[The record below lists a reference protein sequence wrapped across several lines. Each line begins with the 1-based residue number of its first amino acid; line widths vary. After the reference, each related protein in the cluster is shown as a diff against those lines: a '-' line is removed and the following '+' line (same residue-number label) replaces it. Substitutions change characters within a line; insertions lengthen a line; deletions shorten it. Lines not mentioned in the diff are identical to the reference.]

1 MDQDVSKTSNASSL
15 NSNTA
20 IKFVGISSGASTIT
34 LGLNGLSGTATDT
47 ILSYTTNT
55 DETISISSGIV
66 RTTKL
71 VVKTSEI
78 NAQEWQTLSGNIVAS
93 INNSGYFAGFLAS
106 GVVNSESVLSGSIGT
121 NQLASGVLQSV
132 PANIQSGQI
141 TSGYLGNSSVNNIN
155 INSGT
160 IANDKLANNTITI
173 AGSSTALGASWAAAA
188 LTTSS
193 GLLAGTFYP
202 SGALTIGIAS
212 GGVASQMISDN
223 AIISGKVASGS
234 LTTNAFASGTTF
246 GTNITSGYITSGYL
260 GNNSVISGSV
270 GSGQI
275 GIYHLASGTISTA
288 LLGSGQIVSGNIA
301 SGQIGANHLASG
313 VMFTLN
319 SGSVNSGNIANE
331 AVVSGSIASGTISQ
345 QHTNTYFELPKKGV
359 GSSGF
364 FSYALGEGTYASG
377 TSSICIGALAG
388 VGVYNTSFGNNFI
401 GFGAGYSS
409 GNAQYKQFN
418 VGVGNWAATNNG
430 YSCTAIGSQA
440 QYKSGNYS
448 IAIGAEVNQ
457 ANESYFSGRTTALT
471 QIGLNISNAR
481 TLIYGL
487 ANFPHGINVTNTLGV
502 LKAYMS
508 SGGEIFGTLAS
519 GLVVSGSV
527 ASGQI
532 GINHLASGVLASP
545 TILSGTIVS
554 GLIGNNAVNSGNVS
568 SGSIDSMH
576 IADGAVASGDIAA
589 NSIGSPHILSGSIL
603 NNSLA
608 NPTVTIAGSSTALGA
623 SWAAAALTTSS
634 GLLAGTFYPSG
645 ALTIGIAS
653 GGITSQLLADGSVAS
668 GEIASGQ
675 IGTNHLASGTI
686 STATLGSGQVVS
698 GNIASGQIGVSHLA
712 SGVLASP
719 VILSGTIISGMLGNN
734 SINSGNIASGSV
746 GQFHHSSGSV
756 ASGHIGN
763 FAVVNT
769 SISSGTIAN
778 DKLAN
783 STVTIAGS
791 STALG
796 ASWAAQA
803 LTTASGLLAGT
814 FYPSGA
820 LTIGIASGGLL
831 PQMFGSGSI
840 LSGSVASG
848 QIGPDHLSS
857 GALGIAGTSGMLQF
871 NNGGVFGAT
880 SGLNYS
886 MTSGNNFVHMQA
898 QTAFNTTLAVKA
910 ASGQI
915 TNLQSWTNTSGSA
928 LAYMDASGN
937 FFAVSKSFLINH
949 PNKPGKKL
957 RHVSLEGPSADVY
970 FRGKSSSNTFT
981 LPDYWKNLVDEN
993 NIDIILIPIGSKQSL
1008 YVEKIENLIVH
1019 VGGCEK
1025 PYYTFLAIAERI
1037 DMSKI
1042 VVEE

>member
-1 MDQDVSKTSNASSL
+1 MDQDVSKTSNANSL

-55 DETISISSGIV
+55 DETITISSGIV

-173 AGSSTALGASWAAAA
+173 AGSSTALGGSWAAAA
-188 LTTSS
+188 LTTAS

-202 SGALTIGIAS
+202 SGT
-212 GGVASQMISDN
+212 
-223 AIISGKVASGS
+223 
-234 LTTNAFASGTTF
+234 
-246 GTNITSGYITSGYL
+246 
-260 GNNSVISGSV
+260 
-270 GSGQI
+270 
-275 GIYHLASGTISTA
+275 
-288 LLGSGQIVSGNIA
+288 
-301 SGQIGANHLASG
+301 
-313 VMFTLN
+313 
-319 SGSVNSGNIANE
+319 
-331 AVVSGSIASGTISQ
+331 
-345 QHTNTYFELPKKGV
+345 
-359 GSSGF
+359 
-364 FSYALGEGTYASG
+364 
-377 TSSICIGALAG
+377 
-388 VGVYNTSFGNNFI
+388 
-401 GFGAGYSS
+401 
-409 GNAQYKQFN
+409 
-418 VGVGNWAATNNG
+418 
-430 YSCTAIGSQA
+430 
-440 QYKSGNYS
+440 
-448 IAIGAEVNQ
+448 
-457 ANESYFSGRTTALT
+457 
-471 QIGLNISNAR
+471 
-481 TLIYGL
+481 
-487 ANFPHGINVTNTLGV
+487 
-502 LKAYMS
+502 
-508 SGGEIFGTLAS
+508 
-519 GLVVSGSV
+519 
-527 ASGQI
+527 
-532 GINHLASGVLASP
+532 
-545 TILSGTIVS
+545 
-554 GLIGNNAVNSGNVS
+554 
-568 SGSIDSMH
+568 
-576 IADGAVASGDIAA
+576 
-589 NSIGSPHILSGSIL
+589 
-603 NNSLA
+603 
-608 NPTVTIAGSSTALGA
+608 
-623 SWAAAALTTSS
+623 
-634 GLLAGTFYPSG
+634 
-645 ALTIGIAS
+645 LTIGIAS

-675 IGTNHLASGTI
+675 IGIYHLASGTI
-686 STATLGSGQVVS
+686 SSATLGSGQVVS
-698 GNIASGQIGVSHLA
+698 GNIASGQIGASHLA

-796 ASWAAQA
+796 GSWTAAA

-831 PQMFGSGSI
+831 PEMFGSGSV
-840 LSGSVASG
+840 LSGSIASG
-848 QIGPDHLSS
+848 QIGPNHLSS

-886 MTSGNNFVHMQA
+886 MTSGNNFVHIQA

-970 FRGKSSSNTFT
+970 YRGKSKSNTFV

-1025 PYYTFLAIAERI
+1025 LYYTFLAIAERI

>member
-1 MDQDVSKTSNASSL
+1 MDQDVSKTSNANSL
-15 NSNTA
+15 NYNTA

-55 DETISISSGIV
+55 DETITISSGIV

-173 AGSSTALGASWAAAA
+173 AGSSTALGGFWDAAA

-212 GGVASQMISDN
+212 GGLLPEM
-223 AIISGKVASGS
+223 
-234 LTTNAFASGTTF
+234 F
-246 GTNITSGYITSGYL
+246 G
-260 GNNSVISGSV
+260 SGSV
-270 GSGQI
+270 LSGS
-275 GIYHLASGTISTA
+275 
-288 LLGSGQIVSGNIA
+288 IA
-301 SGQIGANHLASG
+301 SGQIGPN
-313 VMFTLN
+313 
-319 SGSVNSGNIANE
+319 
-331 AVVSGSIASGTISQ
+331 
-345 QHTNTYFELPKKGV
+345 
-359 GSSGF
+359 
-364 FSYALGEGTYASG
+364 
-377 TSSICIGALAG
+377 
-388 VGVYNTSFGNNFI
+388 
-401 GFGAGYSS
+401 
-409 GNAQYKQFN
+409 
-418 VGVGNWAATNNG
+418 
-430 YSCTAIGSQA
+430 
-440 QYKSGNYS
+440 
-448 IAIGAEVNQ
+448 
-457 ANESYFSGRTTALT
+457 
-471 QIGLNISNAR
+471 
-481 TLIYGL
+481 
-487 ANFPHGINVTNTLGV
+487 
-502 LKAYMS
+502 
-508 SGGEIFGTLAS
+508 
-519 GLVVSGSV
+519 
-527 ASGQI
+527 
-532 GINHLASGVLASP
+532 
-545 TILSGTIVS
+545 
-554 GLIGNNAVNSGNVS
+554 
-568 SGSIDSMH
+568 
-576 IADGAVASGDIAA
+576 
-589 NSIGSPHILSGSIL
+589 
-603 NNSLA
+603 
-608 NPTVTIAGSSTALGA
+608 
-623 SWAAAALTTSS
+623 
-634 GLLAGTFYPSG
+634 
-645 ALTIGIAS
+645 
-653 GGITSQLLADGSVAS
+653 
-668 GEIASGQ
+668 
-675 IGTNHLASGTI
+675 
-686 STATLGSGQVVS
+686 
-698 GNIASGQIGVSHLA
+698 
-712 SGVLASP
+712 
-719 VILSGTIISGMLGNN
+719 
-734 SINSGNIASGSV
+734 
-746 GQFHHSSGSV
+746 
-756 ASGHIGN
+756 
-763 FAVVNT
+763 
-769 SISSGTIAN
+769 
-778 DKLAN
+778 
-783 STVTIAGS
+783 
-791 STALG
+791 
-796 ASWAAQA
+796 
-803 LTTASGLLAGT
+803 
-814 FYPSGA
+814 
-820 LTIGIASGGLL
+820 
-831 PQMFGSGSI
+831 
-840 LSGSVASG
+840 
-848 QIGPDHLSS
+848 HLSS

-886 MTSGNNFVHMQA
+886 MTSGNNFVHIQA

-970 FRGKSSSNTFT
+970 YRGKSKSNTFV

-1019 VGGCEK
+1019 VGGCKK

>member
-1 MDQDVSKTSNASSL
+1 MDQDVSKTSNANSL

-55 DETISISSGIV
+55 DETITISSGIV

-173 AGSSTALGASWAAAA
+173 AGSSTALGGSWAAAA
-188 LTTSS
+188 LTTAS
-193 GLLAGTFYP
+193 GLLAGIFYP

-212 GGVASQMISDN
+212 GGVVSQMVSDN

-288 LLGSGQIVSGNIA
+288 VLGSGQIVSGNIA
-301 SGQIGANHLASG
+301 SGQIG
-313 VMFTLN
+313 
-319 SGSVNSGNIANE
+319 
-331 AVVSGSIASGTISQ
+331 IS
-345 QHTNTYFELPKKGV
+345 
-359 GSSGF
+359 
-364 FSYALGEGTYASG
+364 
-377 TSSICIGALAG
+377 
-388 VGVYNTSFGNNFI
+388 
-401 GFGAGYSS
+401 
-409 GNAQYKQFN
+409 
-418 VGVGNWAATNNG
+418 
-430 YSCTAIGSQA
+430 
-440 QYKSGNYS
+440 
-448 IAIGAEVNQ
+448 
-457 ANESYFSGRTTALT
+457 
-471 QIGLNISNAR
+471 
-481 TLIYGL
+481 
-487 ANFPHGINVTNTLGV
+487 
-502 LKAYMS
+502 
-508 SGGEIFGTLAS
+508 
-519 GLVVSGSV
+519 
-527 ASGQI
+527 
-532 GINHLASGVLASP
+532 HLASGVLASP

-568 SGSIDSMH
+568 SGSIGSMH

-608 NPTVTIAGSSTALGA
+608 NPTVTIAGSITALGG

-698 GNIASGQIGVSHLA
+698 GNIASGQIGASHLA

-796 ASWAAQA
+796 GSWAAAA

-831 PQMFGSGSI
+831 PEMFGSGSV
-840 LSGSVASG
+840 LSGSIASG
-848 QIGPDHLSS
+848 QIGPNHLSS

-886 MTSGNNFVHMQA
+886 MTSGNNFVNIQA

-970 FRGKSSSNTFT
+970 YRGKSKSNTFV

>member
-1 MDQDVSKTSNASSL
+1 MDQDVSKTSNTNSL

-55 DETISISSGIV
+55 DETITISSGIV

-173 AGSSTALGASWAAAA
+173 AGSSTALGGSWAAAA

-212 GGVASQMISDN
+212 GGVVAQMVADN

-288 LLGSGQIVSGNIA
+288 VLGSGQIVSGNIA

-471 QIGLNISNAR
+471 QIGINISNAR

-568 SGSIDSMH
+568 SGSIGSMH

-608 NPTVTIAGSSTALGA
+608 N
-623 SWAAAALTTSS
+623 
-634 GLLAGTFYPSG
+634 
-645 ALTIGIAS
+645 
-653 GGITSQLLADGSVAS
+653 
-668 GEIASGQ
+668 
-675 IGTNHLASGTI
+675 
-686 STATLGSGQVVS
+686 
-698 GNIASGQIGVSHLA
+698 
-712 SGVLASP
+712 
-719 VILSGTIISGMLGNN
+719 
-734 SINSGNIASGSV
+734 
-746 GQFHHSSGSV
+746 
-756 ASGHIGN
+756 
-763 FAVVNT
+763 
-769 SISSGTIAN
+769 
-778 DKLAN
+778 

-796 ASWAAQA
+796 GSWDAAA

-814 FYPSGA
+814 FYTSGA

-831 PQMFGSGSI
+831 PQMFGSGSV
-840 LSGSVASG
+840 LSGSIASG
-848 QIGPDHLSS
+848 QIGPNHLSS

-886 MTSGNNFVHMQA
+886 MTSGNNFVHIQA

-970 FRGKSSSNTFT
+970 YRGKSKSNTFV